1 MAHNVRVLTAT
12 LVVVVLAMCVSRT
25 EAQSSGLAFD
35 FYRTSCPEA
44 EDTILRVMHQ
54 ESQKDPAIRA
64 DILRLHFHDCFVR
77 GCDASVLLKGKGTE
91 RVAPPNFRLEA
102 FSVIDMIKEA
112 LEDAC
117 PETVSCADVLA
128 FAARDGVAL
137 AGGPNWAV
145 RGGRRD
151 GLVSKA
157 SEAVA
162 NLPGTEM
169 NVEQLTATFAKQ
181 GLTQD
186 EMVTLSGAH
195 TIGDSACVHIDT
207 RIHGEVP
214 DPILPQDYLDELKST
229 CPSPGRRVLPTVHF
243 DRMTDS
249 VFDTAYYENLKERKG
264 LLTSDQVLFE
274 DEVTRGKVLANT
286 NQAVFFEDFQK
297 AMLKMSEIDVLT
309 GTNGEIRLMCKEIN
323 PAIRK
328 PDEGKPGGYEG
339 SGYGQPGTEAPGNET
354 TAGEKP
360 ADENPAGEKP
370 ADEHP
375 AGEEPADE
383 NPAGEKPADE
393 NPAGEKPADEHPAGE
408 EPADENPAGEKP
420 ADENP
425 AGEKPADENPAGE
438 KPADEHPAGEEPA
451 DENPAGEKPADEN
464 PAGEKPADENPAG
477 EKPADEKPAGE
488 KPVGEKPKDEKPV
501 EEKPKDAKPKDKKT
515 DDEEADDE
523 EADDEKP
530 KDKKSD
536 KEKKDDKKG
545 KPAPSPPKKP
555 APSPPKKPAPSP
567 PKKPAPSPPK
577 KAAPSPPKKAAPS
590 PPKKS
595 APSPPKK
602 SAPSPPKKPAP
613 SPPKKS
619 APSPPKKPAP
629 SPSKKRKEKEKK
641 KKEKSK
647 SRKDDD

>member
-393 NPAGEKPADEHPAGE
+393 NPAGEKPADE
-408 EPADENPAGEKP
+408 
-420 ADENP
+420 
-425 AGEKPADENPAGE
+425 
-438 KPADEHPAGEEPA
+438 
-451 DENPAGEKPADEN
+451 
-464 PAGEKPADENPAG
+464 NPAG

>member
-393 NPAGEKPADEHPAGE
+393 NPAGEKPADE
-408 EPADENPAGEKP
+408 
-420 ADENP
+420 
-425 AGEKPADENPAGE
+425 
-438 KPADEHPAGEEPA
+438 
-451 DENPAGEKPADEN
+451 
-464 PAGEKPADENPAG
+464 NPAG

-577 KAAPSPPKKAAPS
+577 KAAPSPPKKSSEEVCSESSEEACSES
-590 PPKKS
+590 PEEVCSESSEEACPES
-595 APSPPKK
+595 FEEAEGEG
-602 SAPSPPKKPAP
+602 
-613 SPPKKS
+613 
-619 APSPPKKPAP
+619 
-629 SPSKKRKEKEKK
+629 KEE
-641 KKEKSK
+641 EGEVEE
-647 SRKDDD
+647 